1 MLNLKPASRKILTF
15 RIGAFVDPQVR
26 VFDSLQAWWQ
36 SQLAS
41 NFRVARGAILII
53 EVGGRNVNGGW
64 RWVFLRFELDLT
76 TLIKVCTFV
85 IAASWTAHSCQTC
98 PIKVMTRWVI
108 GLFSSVGCYCRIIS
122 CLKTT
127 AQSGTL
133 KPLINC
139 PLFSWHHNLSRI
151 CRRTRRIQSCEV
163 ILQTDWIGNSA
174 KKV

>member
-41 NFRVARGAILII
+41 NFRIARGAILII
-53 EVGGRNVNGGW
+53 EVWSRNVYGGW
-64 RWVFLRFELDLT
+64 RWIFLRFELDLT
-76 TLIKVCTFV
+76 PLIKVYAFV
-85 IAASWTAHSCQTC
+85 IATPWTAHSCQTC
-98 PIKVMTRWVI
+98 PIKVMARWVI

-139 PLFSWHHNLSRI
+139 PLFSCHHNLSRI
-151 CRRTRRIQSCEV
+151 CRCTRRIQSCEV
-163 ILQTDWIGNSA
+163 ILQTDRIGNSA